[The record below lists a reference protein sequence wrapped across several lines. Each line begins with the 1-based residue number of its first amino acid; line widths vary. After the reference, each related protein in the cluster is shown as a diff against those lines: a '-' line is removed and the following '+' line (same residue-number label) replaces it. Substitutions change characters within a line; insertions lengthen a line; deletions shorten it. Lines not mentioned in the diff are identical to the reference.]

1 MEQSQTMN
9 RRQYRT
15 ANPRTAG
22 ALAACSLETWEILC
36 RSPRRAKACARA
48 AEPKSRALEGL
59 IVWRYGA
66 WGSSQLVP
74 SGGDVGT
81 IAVSSV
87 VRKVSIDF
95 AFRHLKD
102 PGARL

>member
-9 RRQYRT
+9 RAPVLDREPS
-15 ANPRTAG
+15 NG
-22 ALAACSLETWEILC
+22 WALAACSLETWEILC
-36 RSPRRAKACARA
+36 RRPRRAKACARA